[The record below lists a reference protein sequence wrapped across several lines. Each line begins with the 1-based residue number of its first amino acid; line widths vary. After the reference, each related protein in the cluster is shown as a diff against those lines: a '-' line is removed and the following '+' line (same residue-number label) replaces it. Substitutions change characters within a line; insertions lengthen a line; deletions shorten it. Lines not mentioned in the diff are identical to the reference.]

1 MGASHICSERRPCLR
16 FSCVFLRD
24 EVTLDH
30 ERRITL
36 VVVPSRCGHP
46 FSGRLVVFIRPP
58 SDRRNFLL
66 LVAALLSCL
75 SICYLT
81 VACLLASSA
90 ATLGVLGMVFMSCG
104 CTPAVCLAT
113 GVVTLYPFF
122 SYTANSGSAV
132 FLWVLFSHM
141 VQNLH
146 DGVTHAW
153 SRLVLSSIGT
163 KVWSGYYLHCWLIL
177 RDEVT
182 LWVVLGLIL
191 DRNKEFSDFSLGG
204 SGPSRWHHPLEGRV
218 CCGLPHSI
226 ETGASFLF
234 HIPSSFGMRSPC
246 GSSVVDG
253 SHLIATEGF
262 PWWLGLD
269 PSIWT

>member
-1 MGASHICSERRPCLR
+1 MGHVCL
-16 FSCVFLRD
+16 F
-24 EVTLDH
+24 VTLDH

-46 FSGRLVVFIRPP
+46 FSGQVVVFIRPP

-75 SICYLT
+75 SFCYLT
-81 VACLLASSA
+81 VDCLLLTSSA

-104 CTPAVCLAT
+104 CTPAICLAT

-122 SYTANSGSAV
+122 SYTANSGSAA

-141 VQNLH
+141 VQNLR
-146 DGVTHAW
+146 DGVTPAG

-177 RDEVT
+177 RDGVT
-182 LWVVLGLIL
+182 LRVAPVLGLIL
-191 DRNKEFSDFSLGG
+191 DRNEEFSDFSLGG
-204 SGPSRWHHPLEGRV
+204 SGPSRWHHPLEG
-218 CCGLPHSI
+218 
-226 ETGASFLF
+226 
-234 HIPSSFGMRSPC
+234 
-246 GSSVVDG
+246 
-253 SHLIATEGF
+253 
-262 PWWLGLD
+262 
-269 PSIWT
+269 